1 MRRDIVR
8 HGLLITACV
17 VALVLPITLTR
28 GEVTKT
34 GEPEPK
40 ASPERLSPV
49 PASDVE
55 LRAQCWQDG
64 VKIIDQ
70 ADLQGLSLDAATR
83 ERSVTFRRGAKPQP
97 TVFIMPFADGL
108 CLVQPAR

>member
-1 MRRDIVR
+1 MRRDILR
-8 HGLLITACV
+8 HGALITACV
-17 VALVLPITLTR
+17 VALILPITLTR

-49 PASDVE
+49 PAADVE
-55 LRAQCWQDG
+55 LRAQCWQHG

-70 ADLQGLSLDAATR
+70 AELEGLSLDAATR
-83 ERSVTFRRGAKPQP
+83 ERAVTFRGRAAAQP